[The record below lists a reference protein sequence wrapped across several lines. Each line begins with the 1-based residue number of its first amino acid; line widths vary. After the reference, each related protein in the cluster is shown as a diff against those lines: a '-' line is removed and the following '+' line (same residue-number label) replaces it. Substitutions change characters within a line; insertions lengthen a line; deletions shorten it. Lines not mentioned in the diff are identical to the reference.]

1 MFAYRTKHYK
11 GHSMRVWTIAL
22 IAALALLGVAGC
34 GEDEEPTIIADTSTT
49 DSTDSS
55 TTTPDDEDEPARKAD
70 TADAD
75 PDDLRVIEDWSR
87 TLSEG
92 DVEGAAGYFATP
104 STVEN
109 GFPIEIR
116 NLEDAV
122 AFNEMLPCGAE
133 VISAKTVGA
142 FTTATFSLSERPGG
156 DCGLGVGGTASTSFV
171 IEDGEI
177 VEWRRLSD
185 PGDTGGGGRG
195 GGGAPA

>member
-1 MFAYRTKHYK
+1 MFAYRTEHYK

-22 IAALALLGVAGC
+22 IAALSLLGLAGC
-34 GEDEEPTIIADTSTT
+34 GEDEPTITAAAPETSTT
-49 DSTDSS
+49 DSTDS
-55 TTTPDDEDEPARKAD
+55 TGGEEAKPGKPAD

-75 PDDLRVIEDWSR
+75 PDDLQVIEDWSR

-92 DVEGAAGYFATP
+92 DVEGAAEYFATP

-116 NLEDAV
+116 TLEDAV

-177 VEWRRLSD
+177 VEWRRLSE

-195 GGGAPA
+195 GGGAPV